1 MKIFSKDFIYFVQN
15 FYFHWI
21 QMFIF
26 ILTNTLMWMQ
36 MYRRHAN
43 GPSSEQAEKRKI
55 TQPQLIQGGGILT

>member
-1 MKIFSKDFIYFVQN
+1 
-15 FYFHWI
+15 
-21 QMFIF
+21 
-26 ILTNTLMWMQ
+26 